1 MSEATP
7 ILTPPGNSSPTP
19 LEATMTAALF
29 PRPEGTDTQQLSLLG
44 DPRPVRTPAKLWRI
58 WLTDPTTR
66 QRFEIKRYRRGT
78 DQCWPWIGAI
88 SSTGHGSFRA
98 ASLPGLSRRGTV
110 PAHLYAYQLEHGIID
125 RLGWSAL
132 TDPILCHRCDYAG
145 CTNPHHLRLGTA
157 TDNRTEYLARRHGP
171 NSPLADI
178 RGTAGLSRAIADAI
192 RDALSDNASPGEIE
206 TRLDEAIVAGQPW
219 ALW

>member
-1 MSEATP
+1 
-7 ILTPPGNSSPTP
+7 
-19 LEATMTAALF
+19 MTAALF

-44 DPRPVRTPAKLWRI
+44 DPRPVRTPAKLWRV
-58 WLTDPTTR
+58 WLTDPATQ
-66 QRFEIKRYRRGT
+66 QRFEAKRYRRGP

-88 SSTGHGSFRA
+88 SSTGHGPFRA

-110 PAHLYAYQLEHGIID
+110 PAHLYAYQLEFSIID

-157 TDNRTEYLARRHGP
+157 TDNRTEYLTRRHGL
-171 NSPLADI
+171 NSPLSDT
-178 RGTAGLSRAIADAI
+178 RGAAGLSRAIADAI
-192 RDALSDNASPGEIE
+192 RTALSAQESASVIE
-206 TRLDEAIVAGQPW
+206 ELIQDAFIAGQPW

>member
-1 MSEATP
+1 
-7 ILTPPGNSSPTP
+7 
-19 LEATMTAALF
+19 MTAALF
-29 PRPEGTDTQQLSLLG
+29 PRPAGTDTEQLSLLG
-44 DPRPVRTPAKLWRI
+44 DPRPVRTPATLWRV
-58 WLTDPTTR
+58 WLADPATR
-66 QRFEIKRYRRGT
+66 QRFENKRYRRGP

-157 TDNRTEYLARRHGP
+157 GDNRTEYLARRHGT
-171 NSPLADI
+171 NSPLADT

-192 RDALSDNASPGEIE
+192 RSGLAANEPTKVIE
-206 TRLDEAIVAGQPW
+206 TRIFAAYTAGRPW
-219 ALW
+219 VLW

>member
-1 MSEATP
+1 
-7 ILTPPGNSSPTP
+7 
-19 LEATMTAALF
+19 MTAALF
-29 PRPEGTDTQQLSLLG
+29 PLPEGTDTQQLSLLG
-44 DPRPVRTPAKLWRI
+44 EPRPVRTPAKLWRV

-66 QRFEIKRYRRGT
+66 QRFENKRYCRGP

-145 CTNPHHLRLGTA
+145 CTNPPHLPLGTA
-157 TDNRTEYLARRHGP
+157 GDNRTEYLARRHGP
-171 NSPLADI
+171 NSPLADT
-178 RGTAGLSRAIADAI
+178 RGTAGLSRAIADTI
-192 RDALSDNASPGEIE
+192 RTALAAGEPAHLINH
-206 TRLDEAIVAGQPW
+206 RINDVIAAGRPW
-219 ALW
+219 SLW

>member
-1 MSEATP
+1 
-7 ILTPPGNSSPTP
+7 
-19 LEATMTAALF
+19 MTAALF
-29 PRPEGTDTQQLSLLG
+29 PRPAGTDTQQLSLLG
-44 DPRPVRTPAKLWRI
+44 EPRPARTPAALWRD
-58 WLTDPTTR
+58 WLTDPATR
-66 QRFEIKRYRRGT
+66 QRFENKRYRRST

-157 TDNRTEYLARRHGP
+157 TDNRTEYLARRHSHS
-171 NSPLADI
+171 SPLADT
-178 RGTAGLSRAIADAI
+178 RGPAGLSRAIADTVSEALRQNAPPEVIEELI
-192 RDALSDNASPGEIE
+192 RAA
-206 TRLDEAIVAGQPW
+206 AVAGQPW

>member
-1 MSEATP
+1 
-7 ILTPPGNSSPTP
+7 
-19 LEATMTAALF
+19 MTAALF

-44 DPRPVRTPAKLWRI
+44 DPRPVRTPAKLWRV
-58 WLTDPTTR
+58 WLTDSATQ
-66 QRFEIKRYRRGT
+66 QRFEAKRYRRGT

-132 TDPILCHRCDYAG
+132 NDSILCHRCDYAG

-171 NSPLADI
+171 NSPLADT
-178 RGTAGLSRAIADAI
+178 RGPAGLSRAIAAAI
-192 RDALSDNASPGEIE
+192 RNAHAAGESPHIIDRRINDAADVG
-206 TRLDEAIVAGQPW
+206 RPW
-219 ALW
+219 SLW

>member
-1 MSEATP
+1 MSESTP
-7 ILTPPGNSSPTP
+7 ILATPGNSSPT
-19 LEATMTAALF
+19 LEAPMTAALF
-29 PRPEGTDTQQLSLLG
+29 PRPVGTDTQQLSLLG
-44 DPRPVRTPAKLWRI
+44 DPRPVRTPAALWRV
-58 WLTDPTTR
+58 WLTDPATR
-66 QRFEIKRYRRGT
+66 HRFENKRYRRGP

-110 PAHLYAYQLEHGIID
+110 PAHLYAYQLTHGIID

-132 TDPILCHRCDYAG
+132 TDPILCHRCDCAG

-171 NSPLADI
+171 GSPLGDT
-178 RGTAGLSRAIADAI
+178 RGPDGLSRAIADAI
-192 RDALSDNASPGEIE
+192 RSALAAGEPGHTIDH
-206 TRLDEAIVAGQPW
+206 RISAAIAAGRPW
-219 ALW
+219 SLW